1 MNKKAIITVDS
12 TVLND
17 EEDLIGVVTPGE
29 FYKVEDGFRAE
40 YNETKLSGMEGTKTT
55 IVIRKNSFDL
65 IREGTTET
73 KMEFKNNE
81 KTVSLYKTP
90 YGILDISINT
100 KKLDINVNEEGGTI
114 STMYTLE
121 IGDQPAL
128 KTNLTIDI
136 KVNWNYTHK

>member
-17 EEDLIGVVTPGE
+17 EEDLIGVVTPGD
-29 FYKVEDGFRAE
+29 FYEIEDGFKAQ
-40 YNETKLSGMEGTKTT
+40 YDETKLSGMEGTKTT
-55 IVIRKNSFDL
+55 IIIRENSFDL

-90 YGILDISINT
+90 YGVLDISIDT
-100 KKLDINVNEEGGTI
+100 RKLDINVNEEGGTI
-114 STMYTLE
+114 NTMYILE
-121 IGDQPAL
+121 IGNQPAL

-136 KVNWNYTHK
+136 KVN

>member
-12 TVLND
+12 AVLND
-17 EEDLIGVVTPGE
+17 EEDLIGVVTPGD
-29 FYKVEDGFRAE
+29 FYQIEDGFKAE
-40 YNETKLSGMEGTKTT
+40 YDETKLSGMEGTKTT
-55 IVIRKNSFDL
+55 IIIREDSFDL

-90 YGILDISINT
+90 YGVLDISIDT
-100 KKLDINVNEEGGTI
+100 RKLDIDVNEEGGTI
-114 STMYTLE
+114 NTMYILE
-121 IGDQPAL
+121 IGNQPAL

-136 KVNWNYTHK
+136 KVN

>member
-29 FYKVEDGFRAE
+29 FYETEDGFRVE
-40 YNETKLSGMEGTKTT
+40 YEETKLSGMEGTKT
-55 IVIRKNSFDL
+55 IIIIREDSFDL

-73 KMEFKNNE
+73 KMEFKDRQ

-90 YGILDISINT
+90 YGVMEIKIDT
-100 KKLDINVNEEGGTI
+100 KKLEIDVNEDGGI
-114 STMYTLE
+114 INTMYALE
-121 IGDQPAL
+121 IGGQPAL
-128 KTNLTIDI
+128 KTNLSIDI
-136 KVNWNYTHK
+136 KVQ

>member
-17 EEDLIGVVTPGE
+17 EEDLIGVVTPGD
-29 FYKVEDGFRAE
+29 FCKVEDGFIAE

-55 IVIRKNSFDL
+55 IVIRKDSFDL

-73 KMEFKNNE
+73 KMEFKINE

-90 YGILDISINT
+90 YGILDISIDT
-100 KKLDINVNEEGGTI
+100 RKLDINIDEDGGAI
-114 STMYTLE
+114 NAMYTLE

-136 KVNWNYTHK
+136 KVN

>member
-40 YNETKLSGMEGTKTT
+40 YDETKLSGMEGTKTT
-55 IVIRKNSFDL
+55 IVIRKDSFDL

-73 KMEFKNNE
+73 KMEFKNNK

-100 KKLDINVNEEGGTI
+100 KKLDIDVNEEGGTI

-136 KVNWNYTHK
+136 KVS

>member
-40 YNETKLSGMEGTKTT
+40 YDETKLSGMEGTKTT
-55 IVIRKNSFDL
+55 IVIRKDSFDL

-114 STMYTLE
+114 STMYALE

-136 KVNWNYTHK
+136 KVN

>member
-17 EEDLIGVVTPGE
+17 EEDLIGVVTPGD
-29 FYKVEDGFRAE
+29 FFKVEDGFRAE
-40 YNETKLSGMEGTKTT
+40 YDETKLSGMEGTKTT
-55 IVIRKNSFDL
+55 IVIRKDSFDL

-73 KMEFKNNE
+73 KMEFKINE

-90 YGILDISINT
+90 YGILDISIDT
-100 KKLDINVNEEGGTI
+100 RKLDINIDEYGGTI
-114 STMYTLE
+114 NTMYTLE

-136 KVNWNYTHK
+136 KVN

>member
-17 EEDLIGVVTPGE
+17 EEDLIGVVTPGD
-29 FYKVEDGFRAE
+29 FYEIGDGFKAE

-55 IVIRKNSFDL
+55 IMIRENSFDL

-73 KMEFKNNE
+73 KMEFKNNQ

-90 YGILDISINT
+90 YGVMDIKIDT
-100 KKLDINVNEEGGTI
+100 KKLDININENGGTI
-114 STMYTLE
+114 NTIYILE
-121 IGDQPAL
+121 IGGQPAL

-136 KVNWNYTHK
+136 KVN

>member
-136 KVNWNYTHK
+136 KVN